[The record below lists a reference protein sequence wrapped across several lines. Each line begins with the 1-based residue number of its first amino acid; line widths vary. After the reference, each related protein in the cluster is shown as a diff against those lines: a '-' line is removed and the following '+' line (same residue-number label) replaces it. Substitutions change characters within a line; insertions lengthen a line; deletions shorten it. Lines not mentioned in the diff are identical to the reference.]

1 MDSEN
6 NIDNYALYIFLFL
19 STLSVGNDFYH
30 VYLNMLENDFVK
42 KNISK
47 ISDYY
52 ILMQNVLCNN
62 VKKIKNK
69 IVLEKI
75 NNKESNKESNKENNK
90 ESNKENKK
98 DNNKESNKENKKK
111 NKLKEEKKE
120 LTENEN
126 LLIDE
131 NKINIT
137 KIIQKKEK
145 KSKKN
150 KKDLTIEK

>member
-42 KNISK
+42 KNILK
-47 ISDYY
+47 MNDYY
-52 ILMQNVLCNN
+52 TLMQNVLCNN

-75 NNKESNKESNKENNK
+75 NNKKNNK
-90 ESNKENKK
+90 EDKNENS
-98 DNNKESNKENKKK
+98 KESNKENKKK
-111 NKLKEEKKE
+111 NKLKEEKKD

-126 LLIDE
+126 LLLNE

-145 KSKKN
+145 KNKKN
-150 KKDLTIEK
+150 KKDLPIEE

>member
-30 VYLNMLENDFVK
+30 VYSNMLENDFVK

-47 ISDYY
+47 MNDYY
-52 ILMQNVLCNN
+52 TLMQNVLCNN

-75 NNKESNKESNKENNK
+75 NNKKNNEEERNEN
-90 ESNKENKK
+90 
-98 DNNKESNKENKKK
+98 NKENKKK
-111 NKLKEEKKE
+111 NKLKEEKKD

-126 LLIDE
+126 LLLDE

-145 KSKKN
+145 KNKKN
-150 KKDLTIEK
+150 KKDLPIEE

>member
-30 VYLNMLENDFVK
+30 VYSNMLENDFVK

-47 ISDYY
+47 MNDYY
-52 ILMQNVLCNN
+52 TLMQNVLCNN

-75 NNKESNKESNKENNK
+75 NNK
-90 ESNKENKK
+90 
-98 DNNKESNKENKKK
+98 K
-111 NKLKEEKKE
+111 N
-120 LTENEN
+120 NEN
-126 LLIDE
+126 LLLNE

-145 KSKKN
+145 KNKKN
-150 KKDLTIEK
+150 KKDLPIEE